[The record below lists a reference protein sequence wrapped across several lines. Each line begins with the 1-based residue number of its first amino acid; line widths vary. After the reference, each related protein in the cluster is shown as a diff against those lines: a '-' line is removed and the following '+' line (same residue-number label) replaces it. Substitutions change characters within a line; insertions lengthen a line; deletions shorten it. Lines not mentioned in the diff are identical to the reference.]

1 VLKSLCLK
9 HFEETSLDCSAF
21 CPHHISRIAAIMTAV
36 TTASVPDFCEGIQYF
51 GETWPDFDAYGASAV
66 IAEGSAAI
74 ADPTDPT
81 AVYQTLLAADALRY
95 LTLQVTAS
103 KASGHPGGF
112 ASSVEAYASLVM
124 LGHKNI
130 FTEVGHH
137 APGFYS
143 AMFMDRSLE
152 KMGIETVQQMCDRF
166 RERHGLLG
174 HLSGQIPG
182 LLGPAGPLGQ
192 GQHFA
197 MAAAL
202 LHRDKLF
209 PFTVG
214 DGGLG
219 EPYIVSSMRHF
230 HTAYPEVT
238 NFLPVLVWNGYSQ
251 EHHSMESLQTNEGMV
266 KFWKGNGFD
275 EVILIDAKEYD
286 DADQVGDYVD
296 STAFSFKKRL
306 AFMEAVLIA
315 ADQAAR
321 LALGGKL
328 TILVLKQ
335 LKGAGVHALGAKS
348 HNLYAHHTL
357 ENTDIVSALKRRS
370 LSPECWSTVR
380 TNLARAGGGPAAET
394 VVTEFVLPLADLSG
408 LSLEE
413 FPVAGDPKVSTTA
426 MGKLVGQVG
435 HLDPRYLVTNA
446 DGNEAS
452 GIGNI
457 NQALK
462 IIHPTDDPLYNQ
474 TPNGQVYEPLS
485 EDACAGLA
493 AGLALMGSRTLWC
506 SYESFAIN
514 GLPIWQTVIQAMAEL
529 RRPTPSTITLFTAGA
544 LEQGRNGWTH
554 QRPEVEAYFA
564 AMMRNGNVFPLF
576 PPDANAIQVAYEW
589 GLSTKNKGIVI
600 TASKSPLPIRIT
612 FTQARQGFQDGAL
625 VLQEVK
631 GAKTVVFAVVGDM
644 SLLPVFEAAT
654 LLEAEGVGVRIV
666 SVMNPR
672 RLYRPHDVA
681 WDTCSEPDDTFLDDV
696 RFDAVFGADAL
707 IGVIGGAS
715 GMLEP
720 VMLRSM
726 AKRDTFAWKRGETTA
741 SAGELMAFNGI
752 TAEALVKRSLELIH

>member
-1 VLKSLCLK
+1 VLLCSVV
-9 HFEETSLDCSAF
+9 TATQQDCL
-21 CPHHISRIAAIMTAV
+21 IMTAAIPNA
-36 TTASVPDFCEGIQYF
+36 TSAPSFCEGIQYF
-51 GETWPDFDAYGASAV
+51 GESWPDFEQYGHSPV
-66 IAEGSAAI
+66 IAETATAI
-74 ADPTDPT
+74 PDPTDPV
-81 AVYQTLLAADALRY
+81 AIYQTLLAADALRY
-95 LTLQVTAS
+95 LTLQMTAS
-103 KASGHPGGF
+103 KSSGHPGGF
-112 ASSVEAYASLVM
+112 ASSVEAYVSLVM

-130 FTEVGHH
+130 LTEVGHH

-152 KMGIETVQQMCDRF
+152 KMGIATVQHLRDRF

-202 LHRDKLF
+202 LHRDTLF

-219 EPYIVSSMRHF
+219 EPYIVSSMAHF

-251 EHHSMESLQTNEGMV
+251 EHHSMVSLQSNEDMIR
-266 KFWKGNGFD
+266 FWEGNGFD
-275 EVILIDAKEYD
+275 EVILVDAKDYD
-286 DADQVGDYVD
+286 DAGQSGDYVD
-296 STAFSFKKRL
+296 STAFSFQKRL
-306 AFMEAVLIA
+306 AFMEAVLVGV
-315 ADQAAR
+315 DQAAR
-321 LALGGKL
+321 LALAGKL
-328 TILVLKQ
+328 TIFIIKQ
-335 LKGAGVHALGAKS
+335 LKGAGVHARGAKS

-357 ENTDIVSALKRRS
+357 DNADIVSALQTRS
-370 LSPECWSTVR
+370 LSPESWELVR
-380 TNLARAGGGPAAET
+380 INLTRAGGGPAAET
-394 VVTEFVLPLADLSG
+394 VVTESVLPLTELPKLA
-408 LSLEE
+408 LEE
-413 FPVAGDPKVSTTA
+413 YPVGGEPKVSTTA
-426 MGKLVGQVG
+426 MGQLVGQVG
-435 HLDPRYLVTNA
+435 QADRRYLVTNA

-462 IIHPTDDPLYNQ
+462 IIHPTEDPLYFQ
-474 TPNGQVYEPLS
+474 SPQGQVYEPLS

-493 AGLALMGSRTLWC
+493 AGLALMGSRSLWC

-529 RRPTPSTITLFTAGA
+529 RRPTPSSMTLFTAGA

-564 AMMRNGNVFPLF
+564 SMMRNGNVFPIF

-589 GLSTKNKGIVI
+589 GLSTFNKGIVI
-600 TASKSPLPIRIT
+600 TASKSPLPIRTT
-612 FTQARQGFQDGAL
+612 FAQARQGIEEGAL
-625 VLQEVK
+625 VLHESAGK
-631 GAKTVVFAVVGDM
+631 GTVVFAVVGDM
-644 SLLPVFEAAT
+644 TLLPVFAAAT
-654 LLEAEGVGVRIV
+654 RLEAEGVGVRIV
-666 SVMNPR
+666 SVINPR

-681 WDTCSEPDDTFLDDV
+681 WDACAEPDGEFLSNV
-696 RFDAVFGADAL
+696 RFTELFEGDAL
-707 IGVIGGAS
+707 IGVTGGAS

-720 VMLRSM
+720 IMLRST
-726 AKRDTFAWKRGETTA
+726 AQRDVFAWKRGETTA

-752 TAEALVKRSLELIH
+752 TEDALMQRALALMS